1 MYFPAPGSN
10 VMMQTPALPN
20 RWRGRTVRY
29 EFKLLGSMLA
39 VKLKDD
45 EQESEM
51 LKAKV
56 LTKAWSLESGFTV
69 VGLGVRQNS
78 SDQTTDVL

>member
-1 MYFPAPGSN
+1 
-10 VMMQTPALPN
+10 
-20 RWRGRTVRY
+20 
-29 EFKLLGSMLA
+29 MLA